1 MEYPIPR
8 HLTEILRVSEFDGY
22 NLDGKIVCTCGCN
35 SFRINYYGEL
45 LRDGG
50 ISVDNYGNGY
60 ALVVKAICRDC
71 GKEWLIFDLSKHG
84 FDGLVCEDGVPVP
97 EESLKSYSC
106 CDDSSYEIDI
116 GIETEDPEQFIEEVV
131 NEEFSD
137 GKFTAE
143 DYVDAFDWL
152 VVHLKCSK
160 CGKEFKDW
168 INLEL
173 S

>member
-1 MEYPIPR
+1 MNYPIPR
-8 HLTEILRVSEFDGY
+8 HLTEILRVSDFDGN

-35 SFRINYYGEL
+35 SFGIKYFGGILSDGGLSVEKYGE
-45 LRDGG
+45 R
-50 ISVDNYGNGY
+50 Y
-60 ALVVKAICRDC
+60 ALVVKAVCRDC

-84 FDGLVCEDGVPVP
+84 FDGLVNESGVAVP
-97 EESLKSYSC
+97 EESLIRYSC
-106 CDDSSYEIDI
+106 CDDSVYEIEV

-137 GKFTAE
+137 GKFSPE

-152 VVHLKCSK
+152 VVHLKCTT